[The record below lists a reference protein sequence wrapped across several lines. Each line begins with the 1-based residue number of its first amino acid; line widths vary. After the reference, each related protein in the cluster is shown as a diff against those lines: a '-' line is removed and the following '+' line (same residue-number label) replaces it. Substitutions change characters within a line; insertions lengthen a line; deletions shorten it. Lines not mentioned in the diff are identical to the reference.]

1 MSNIIKNELIYKI
14 EVSNEDKETVTIEID
29 TADMIQMNAI
39 TAVSLKFNDLSTT
52 ELDPNLSTEDIIKAV
67 REQAEKTKELNELT
81 DLAFGED
88 LRKVVFKGS
97 SSLVVYKNFLEFFD
111 LEMVKVGKKNDEYV
125 SKVREKMLLNDKKEK
140 GVF

>member
-67 REQAEKTKELNELT
+67 REQANKTKELNELT

-88 LRKVVFKGS
+88 LRKIVFKGS

-125 SKVREKMLLNDKKEK
+125 SKVRKKMLLNDKKEK

>member
-67 REQAEKTKELNELT
+67 RVQAEKTKELNELT

-88 LRKVVFKGS
+88 LRKIVFKGS

-125 SKVREKMLLNDKKEK
+125 SKVRKKMLLNDKKEK

>member
-88 LRKVVFKGS
+88 LRKIVFKGS

-125 SKVREKMLLNDKKEK
+125 SKVRKKMLLNDKKEK